1 MTPVKALTS
10 WLTRRRIQYAVV
22 VAGVVAGLLDVLAAA
37 LNRRPDAQ
45 VNLLI
50 YTPIEVLVG
59 WIFLFVGLAASRR
72 RPDNPVGLLMSVFGL
87 AWFAFALQWI
97 RSPVPYHVGGIFN
110 QFYLAVLGQLY
121 IVYPGG
127 RPTGRLERRA
137 IWGVYAWFAFT
148 AIKSVTDD
156 PIGAGCGQCVR
167 NPFYIPGT
175 SWLNPTLVNVSVYGT
190 VVLAV
195 LVLAIFV
202 LHWRRASAPVRRAM
216 APAAWAALP
225 LFLVVV
231 VGQLQS
237 VGAIPTELAAVTGP
251 FEWLTFAILPIG
263 LLVGV
268 LRTRLGRAAIGDL
281 VVELSR
287 PPMTRSLQELLAR
300 TIGDPSL
307 QLALALP
314 EGGYIDSR
322 GKRMDLPSAGAPRAV
337 TAIDVDGKPLAAL
350 IHDPALNDD
359 DPGLVAAAGSAA
371 RLALEN
377 ERLQAE
383 VRANLEEVRASRARI
398 LEAADAERQR
408 LERDIHDGAQQR
420 LVALGVALKLA
431 RDHAAA
437 RGDEALVS
445 ELDGATGQLKDAL
458 DELRDLAQGIHPA
471 VLTRAGIGPA
481 LRVLAE
487 LSPIPVEIKAAPVE
501 RYPEKV
507 EAAVYF
513 VVSEALANAAKHSSA
528 RRVEI
533 SVLRDS
539 GCLVVDVSD
548 DGVGGANAE
557 RGTGLVG
564 MTDRASV
571 LGGDVEMWSP
581 PGGGTAVRARIPC
594 A

>member
-1 MTPVKALTS
+1 MTPVKAVKP
-10 WLTRRRIQYAVV
+10 WIVGKRIHNAVV
-22 VAGVVAGLLDVLAAA
+22 AAGVAAGLLDVLAAA
-37 LNRRPDAQ
+37 LNQSPDAR

-59 WIFLFVGLAASRR
+59 WTFLFVGLAAARR
-72 RPDNPVGLLMSVFGL
+72 RPDNPVGFLMSVFGL
-87 AWFAFALQWI
+87 TWFTFALQWI
-97 RSPVPYHVGGIFN
+97 RSPVPYQVGAIFA
-110 QFYLAVLGQLY
+110 QFYLVVLAHLY
-121 IVYPGG
+121 IIYPGG
-127 RPTGRLERRA
+127 RLAGLLERRA
-137 IWGVYAWFAFT
+137 IAGVYAWFAFT
-148 AIKSVTDD
+148 AIKSVTYD
-156 PIGAGCGQCVR
+156 PIGGGCSQCVR
-167 NPFYIPGT
+167 NPFYVPGT
-175 SWLNPTLVNVSVYGT
+175 SWLNPTLANVSVYGT
-190 VVLAV
+190 IVVAV
-195 LVLAIFV
+195 FVLAIFA

-231 VGQLQS
+231 VGQLQG
-237 VGAIPTELAAVTGP
+237 VGAVPSQVAAVTGP
-251 FEWLTFAILPIG
+251 FEWLTFAILPVG
-263 LLVGV
+263 LLIGV

-287 PPMTRSLQELLAR
+287 PRMTSGLQELLAR

-307 QLALALP
+307 HLALALP
-314 EGGYIDSR
+314 DGGYVDSR
-322 GKRMDLPSAGAPRAV
+322 GNRVELPSAGERRAV
-337 TAIDVDGKPLAAL
+337 TAIDLDGQPLAVL

-371 RLALEN
+371 LLALEN

-383 VRANLEEVRASRARI
+383 VRASLEEVRASRARI

-431 RDHAAA
+431 RDHAAT
-437 RGDEALVS
+437 RGDSAAVS
-445 ELDGATGQLKDAL
+445 ELESATGQLKDAL
-458 DELRDLAQGIHPA
+458 KELRNLAQGVHPA

-481 LRVLAE
+481 LRGLAE
-487 LSPIPVEIKAAPVE
+487 LSPIPVEIKAAPAE
-501 RYPEKV
+501 RYPEKI

-513 VVSEALANAAKHSSA
+513 VVSEALANAAKHSAA
-528 RRVEI
+528 RLVEI
-533 SVLRDS
+533 SVRRDNS
-539 GCLVVDVSD
+539 CLAIDVSD
-548 DGVGGANAE
+548 DGVGGADAD

-564 MTDRASV
+564 MKDRVSV
-571 LGGDVEMWSP
+571 LGGAVEMWSP

>member
-1 MTPVKALTS
+1 MTPVKPPTQ
-10 WLTRRRIQYAVV
+10 WVIRKRIHYAVV
-22 VAGVVAGLLDVLAAA
+22 AAGVAAGLLDVLAAA
-37 LNRRPDAQ
+37 LNRSSDAR

-50 YTPIEVLVG
+50 YTPIEILVG
-59 WIFLFVGLAASRR
+59 WTFLFVGLAAARR
-72 RPDNPVGLLMSVFGL
+72 RPDNPVGVLMSVFGL
-87 AWFAFALQWI
+87 TWFAFALQWI
-97 RSPVPYHVGGIFN
+97 RSPVPYQVGAIFG
-110 QFYLAVLGQLY
+110 QFYLAVLAHLY

-127 RPTGRLERRA
+127 RPAGRLERRA
-137 IWGVYAWFAFT
+137 IAGVYAWFAFT
-148 AIKSVTDD
+148 AIKSVTYD
-156 PIGAGCGQCVR
+156 PIGGGCSECVR
-167 NPFYIPGT
+167 NPFYVPGT

-195 LVLAIFV
+195 FVLAIFT
-202 LHWRRASAPVRRAM
+202 LHWRRATAPVRRAM
-216 APAAWAALP
+216 APAVWAALP

-231 VGQLQS
+231 VGQLQGIG
-237 VGAIPTELAAVTGP
+237 VIPSQVAVVTGP
-251 FEWLTFAILPIG
+251 FEWLTFAILPVG
-263 LLVGV
+263 LLIGV

-281 VVELSR
+281 VMELSR
-287 PPMTRSLQELLAR
+287 PPMTGSLQELLAR

-314 EGGYIDSR
+314 DGSYIDSR
-322 GKRMDLPSAGAPRAV
+322 GNRVELPSADERRAV
-337 TAIDVDGKPLAAL
+337 TAIDLEGQPLAAL

-383 VRANLEEVRASRARI
+383 VRASLEEVRASRARI
-398 LEAADAERQR
+398 LEAADAERKR

-431 RDHAAA
+431 RDHAAT
-437 RGDEALVS
+437 RGDAALVS
-445 ELDGATGQLKDAL
+445 DLDGATGQLKDAL
-458 DELRDLAQGIHPA
+458 KELRELAQGVHPA
-471 VLTRAGIGPA
+471 VLTRAGISPA

-513 VVSEALANAAKHSSA
+513 VVSEALANAAKHSAA

-533 SVLRDS
+533 SVRRDDN
-539 GCLVVDVSD
+539 CLAIDVSD
-548 DGVGGANAE
+548 DGVGGANADG
-557 RGTGLVG
+557 GTGLMG
-564 MTDRASV
+564 ISDRVSV
-571 LGGDVEMWSP
+571 LGGDAEMWSP

-594 A
+594 G